1 RPFSAPPS
9 STSISNTKSNF
20 STLIGLQQYQHNH
33 SLDFSHTITIHT
45 TTISHTNLAILHGS
59 PLSAPILPTGTMPLM
74 PFSDSSLITKPQP
87 TATQQRPPHP
97 HPLRSHRSSEN
108 VLAQQS
114 SQPNTI
120 NDLNP
125 FRTTINFSRTYLPRR
140 RRSMDATSFGS
151 RETFSSPKMAAAVLS
166 TEERFGYASRTYEQQ
181 QRKDYPVI
189 PTRPPLRP
197 TVSFGSV
204 SVATFTSHDSIW
216 KEKNGAIPSLPKK
229 RGCLAFLS
237 CRRRE

>member
-1 RPFSAPPS
+1 
-9 STSISNTKSNF
+9 
-20 STLIGLQQYQHNH
+20 
-33 SLDFSHTITIHT
+33 
-45 TTISHTNLAILHGS
+45 
-59 PLSAPILPTGTMPLM
+59 MPLM
-74 PFSDSSLITKPQP
+74 PFSDSSIVTKPQP
-87 TATQQRPPHP
+87 TATQRRPPHP
-97 HPLRSHRSSEN
+97 HPLRSDRSSEN

-120 NDLNP
+120 HGLNP

-140 RRSMDATSFGS
+140 TIRRRSMYAG
-151 RETFSSPKMAAAVLS
+151 ETFSSPKMAAPVFPA
-166 TEERFGYASRTYEQQ
+166 EESFGYASGTYEQS

-216 KEKNGAIPSLPKK
+216 EEEKNGAGLNESPALSKK
-229 RGCLAFLS
+229 RGCLGAFFS
-237 CRRRE
+237 CRRG